1 MEGERPGRRRNIDGA
16 RSKLQPPVLSDDGR
30 LDPTIRA
37 VTPLRPATT
46 IPYPAGVDGHA
57 AYTAIQRTRLLAGTH
72 PETLKQLPNC
82 PKTRLIV
89 FPPQRN
95 LPARGFRP
103 ATLLGAA
110 GAIMIYGWYK
120 LTLGIR
126 EQK

>member
-37 VTPLRPATT
+37 VTPLRPDTNNPLPCWRRRTCRLHSHSANETPRWDT
-46 IPYPAGVDGHA
+46 SGHTQA
-57 AYTAIQRTRLLAGTH
+57 APPLSEDKANRL
-72 PETLKQLPNC
+72 
-82 PKTRLIV
+82 
-89 FPPQRN
+89 PPQRN